1 MHNCAGTDPLVA
13 TPDGHGRQLIAA
25 DLRSLIEQIEASMRL
40 VETAMMQ
47 EAGPAEQPGS
57 ADVIVLDDVTPRYL
71 TANAALGACKA
82 SLELALKC
90 VSDFGKPL
98 EAGIHPERRPHLL
111 A

>member
-1 MHNCAGTDPLVA
+1 MQNCAVTDPVV
-13 TPDGHGRQLIAA
+13 TTSEGHSRQLIAA
-25 DLRSLIEQIEASMRL
+25 DLRSLIAQIEASMRL

-47 EAGPAEQPGS
+47 EAGAGEQPGS

-82 SLELALKC
+82 SLERALRC
-90 VSDFGKPL
+90 LSESGKSF
-98 EAGIHPERRPHLL
+98 ETDAYSGRRPHLM